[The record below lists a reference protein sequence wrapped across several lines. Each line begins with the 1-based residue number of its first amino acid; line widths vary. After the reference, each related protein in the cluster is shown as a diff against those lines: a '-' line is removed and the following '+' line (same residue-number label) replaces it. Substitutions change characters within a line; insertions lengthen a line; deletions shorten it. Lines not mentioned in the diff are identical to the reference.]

1 MSRER
6 LYGVSKMS
14 GEEGKTRGTS
24 QGSSLSTVMDGVN
37 WKRWEDVDKI
47 EGVSRMM
54 RESKPEKIIPMHA
67 YL

>member
-1 MSRER
+1 
-6 LYGVSKMS
+6 MS